1 VSAARAESNSYVT
14 STCAVGTRTS
24 DTPQPV
30 IHTAAFGVDLAAKRV
45 TRQGDNVHLTLTEWG
60 MLEILVRNPEKLVG
74 QEDDPSH
81 PKHLITEAGM
91 GYRFQR

>member
-1 VSAARAESNSYVT
+1 VKP
-14 STCAVGTRTS
+14 TRTTES
-24 DTPQPV
+24 DAHV
-30 IHTAAFGVDLAAKRV
+30 IHTAAFSVDLAVKQVA
-45 TRQGDNVHLTLTEWG
+45 RQGDNVHLTLTEWG

-91 GYRFQR
+91 GYRFQQ